1 MDRPGYRSAQAASR
15 GGLGLELR
23 LSGGCA
29 NRSRREDLV
38 RSDAD
43 SVRRDCAG
51 PAQVRDGIP
60 DEPVSRRGTSFEM
73 AVDRLATSAGR
84 HVSYAG
90 TLRVAETGDW
100 RREATIWTP
109 LVVCGGQSVGQAI
122 LPAAA
127 FPGGFFSYVRV
138 TFRIIWQ
145 RVVNI
150 IWHTPRPG

>member
-38 RSDAD
+38 CGDAD

-60 DEPVSRRGTSFEM
+60 DEPVSRRGTSFKM
-73 AVDRLATSAGR
+73 AGDRLATSAGR

-90 TLRVAETGDW
+90 ALRVAETGDW
-100 RREATIWTP
+100 RREATIWT
-109 LVVCGGQSVGQAI
+109 VCGGQSVGQAI

-127 FPGGFFSYVRV
+127 FPGGFFSHVRV
-138 TFRIIWQ
+138 IA
-145 RVVNI
+145 
-150 IWHTPRPG
+150 PAEEPAKS